1 MSEKR
6 KMWIWLLIP
15 FLYGALSFVL
25 AWIIPP
31 LVAQIVF
38 GAFWLWVGMRFARL
52 SGSSIKNFVWG
63 NSLWLISFLLL
74 IWQFVLVEDE
84 NRNMAIAAVSQNY
97 MLSFV
102 LSGAWIYRLFDTTV
116 IQTTPIMILAYIVM
130 FAVFAIGFVWGKIK
144 KTTQV
149 QHV

>member
-1 MSEKR
+1 MNQKR

-38 GAFWLWVGMRFARL
+38 GAFWLWVGMQFARL

-63 NSLWLISFLLL
+63 NSLWLISFLLFL
-74 IWQFVLVEDE
+74 WQFVLLNDE
-84 NRNMAIAAVSQNY
+84 NRIMGIAVVSQNY

-102 LSGAWIYRLFDTTV
+102 LSGAWIYRMFDPSI

-130 FAVFAIGFVWGKIK
+130 FMVFAIGFVWGKIK
-144 KTTQV
+144 KKTKIERV
-149 QHV
+149 